1 MRKYSYLYIS
11 ILFII
16 GYIFVFRFL
25 YLNRIKEYLSE
36 RTRELELAYTS
47 VQESYKIPAQVYFST
62 VINTPKVLSIMHDAW
77 FADLEN
83 RNRLRDSLLGLLSA
97 SYEELK
103 ELNYRQLHFHF
114 KNNVSF
120 LRFHRP
126 AKFGDNLTNIRS
138 TIKYVN
144 QHIQYA
150 QGFEEGRIFNGF
162 RYVFP
167 LIFQEEHIGSV
178 ELSNEFSAIVENLE
192 KNHAIIGDFM
202 ILKEEVENNVFE
214 SERLNYYTSPF
225 SKKFLMESMAIEKM
239 KHKDIDGISYLE
251 MIENTK
257 KIKQISK
264 YIENFSSISFTLDKL
279 NEPIIVTFLPL
290 KNFDMENVAYFII
303 YQKDEKLTD
312 LKKDLFIAGII
323 SLIFSWL
330 LLIFFAAIVY
340 SREKILAQNLKIND
354 LAEELKSK
362 NRALNESETVLI
374 DMNKQLKN
382 INETKDKFF
391 SIIAHDLKNP
401 FHAII
406 GLSQILT
413 KHLKDENNVRDF
425 EISHAIYQSAVQTYG
440 LLENLLQWAATQT
453 GKIHYEI
460 KEISLNMVISKII
473 DFTKLNAE
481 SKEIEIINEI
491 KTLVFVQ
498 ADVNLLET
506 VLRNL
511 MTNAIKF
518 TPEKGRIKISMEQKE
533 LLEISVCDT
542 GIGMKKEFAE
552 NIFINPG
559 AQKNKGTK
567 GETGSGLGLI
577 ICKEFIH
584 LMGGKIW
591 VKTAPGKGSTFTFS
605 IPYK

>member
-83 RNRLRDSLLGLLSA
+83 RNRLRDSLLGMLSA

-214 SERLNYYTSPF
+214 SERLNY
-225 SKKFLMESMAIEKM
+225 
-239 KHKDIDGISYLE
+239 
-251 MIENTK
+251 
-257 KIKQISK
+257 
-264 YIENFSSISFTLDKL
+264 
-279 NEPIIVTFLPL
+279 
-290 KNFDMENVAYFII
+290 
-303 YQKDEKLTD
+303 
-312 LKKDLFIAGII
+312 
-323 SLIFSWL
+323 
-330 LLIFFAAIVY
+330 
-340 SREKILAQNLKIND
+340 
-354 LAEELKSK
+354 
-362 NRALNESETVLI
+362 
-374 DMNKQLKN
+374 
-382 INETKDKFF
+382 
-391 SIIAHDLKNP
+391 
-401 FHAII
+401 
-406 GLSQILT
+406 
-413 KHLKDENNVRDF
+413 
-425 EISHAIYQSAVQTYG
+425 
-440 LLENLLQWAATQT
+440 
-453 GKIHYEI
+453 
-460 KEISLNMVISKII
+460 
-473 DFTKLNAE
+473 
-481 SKEIEIINEI
+481 
-491 KTLVFVQ
+491 
-498 ADVNLLET
+498 
-506 VLRNL
+506 
-511 MTNAIKF
+511 
-518 TPEKGRIKISMEQKE
+518 
-533 LLEISVCDT
+533 
-542 GIGMKKEFAE
+542 
-552 NIFINPG
+552 
-559 AQKNKGTK
+559 
-567 GETGSGLGLI
+567 
-577 ICKEFIH
+577 
-584 LMGGKIW
+584 
-591 VKTAPGKGSTFTFS
+591 
-605 IPYK
+605 